1 MTIRQVAV
9 EDNVKGRHYA
19 LINAGISGFEAGSVI
34 SQDKKQRQAR
44 TGTRLYKDFSE
55 KKED

>member
-1 MTIRQVAV
+1 V

-44 TGTRLYKDFSE
+44 TGIRLYKDFSE